1 MITKGYDY
9 FNGCLWL
16 IHECWFHIW
25 CRIIFEESLTWSFVV
40 IKWSYVVLTLFG
52 LGLLV
57 ISQSCLTFMNIFE
70 IIRYSS
76 SKWQFVRLSYPLQN
90 RGKGKQRRTKFT
102 EAEDN
107 AILQGVNKFGMGRW
121 TKTLETYWYVFQTN
135 QRSAVNLKDRYRC
148 LVNRK

>member
-1 MITKGYDY
+1 MKRIRRHLEPTVLFHETQDDSGSRDNDTSRHNVTQQHTEIDLTNTDPTGIDITE
-9 FNGCLWL
+9 NTA
-16 IHECWFHIW
+16 
-25 CRIIFEESLTWSFVV
+25 ESTATVNTPLSP
-40 IKWSYVVLTLFG
+40 
-52 LGLLV
+52 
-57 ISQSCLTFMNIFE
+57 
-70 IIRYSS
+70 
-76 SKWQFVRLSYPLQN
+76 VRLSYPLQN

>member
-1 MITKGYDY
+1 M
-9 FNGCLWL
+9 
-16 IHECWFHIW
+16 
-25 CRIIFEESLTWSFVV
+25 
-40 IKWSYVVLTLFG
+40 
-52 LGLLV
+52 
-57 ISQSCLTFMNIFE
+57 
-70 IIRYSS
+70 
-76 SKWQFVRLSYPLQN
+76 RLSYPLQN